1 MLRSPEFRF
10 HVFALAAVVSLA
22 GCGDT
27 PSAPDVA
34 LNAFGRDGGTVTV
47 PVEIQW
53 GEGSFVVVPF
63 DDSRVP
69 AGTSTADCPVGDANP
84 DLGIPAGFPNGGG
97 FVISQGDG
105 EGNHFGHL
113 TSFSTRCA
121 VQFFPATDPPFVN
134 FDLRSTLTA
143 ADGDQLF
150 GRAPYARTPFTP
162 AGVPAQR
169 LEIVGGTGRFE
180 GASGWLSPSQGTEIT
195 CTDDSGF
202 CLEGTWEGGF
212 VEGELT
218 LPRP

>member
-1 MLRSPEFRF
+1 MRCSLDGRLAT
-10 HVFALAAVVSLA
+10 VVLAGALILA

-27 PSAPDVA
+27 PSAPDAA

-47 PVEIQW
+47 PIEIQF
-53 GEGSFVVVPF
+53 GEGAFVVVPF
-63 DDSRVP
+63 DDPRVP
-69 AGTSTADCPVGDANP
+69 AGTPTASCPVGDANP

-105 EGNHFGHL
+105 EGNHLGHL
-113 TSFSTRCA
+113 DNFSTRCA

-134 FDLRSTLTA
+134 FDVRITLTA

-150 GRAPYARTPFTP
+150 ARLPYAKTPFTP
-162 AGVPAQR
+162 AGVPAQGV
-169 LEIVGGTGRFE
+169 EIVGGTGSFE
-180 GASGWLSPSQGTEIT
+180 GAEGRLSPLQGGEVI

-202 CLEGTWEGGF
+202 CLEGTWKGGV

-218 LPRP
+218 VPRP